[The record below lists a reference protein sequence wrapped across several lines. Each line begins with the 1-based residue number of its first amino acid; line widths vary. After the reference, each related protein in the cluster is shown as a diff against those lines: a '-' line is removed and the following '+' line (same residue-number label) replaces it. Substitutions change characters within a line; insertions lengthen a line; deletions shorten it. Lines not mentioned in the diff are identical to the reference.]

1 MGKNRSSKKYHW
13 KMRIVGTVYSL
24 FIYLI
29 NDNGKHVKGYTA
41 QLVKMM
47 GKDK

>member
-13 KMRIVGTVYSL
+13 KMRIAGTVYSL

-29 NDNGKHVKGYTA
+29 NDIYLFIYLIN
-41 QLVKMM
+41 
-47 GKDK
+47 DI